1 MTNYN
6 EIDNPLPDQ
15 VMRQMDA
22 DAEEQACKKECFE
35 RAKEI
40 CEMHS
45 VLPELIE
52 DFQEWAWSICL
63 DADSF
68 LPSAGIIDDGKD
80 DIDAWWEAEG
90 EDFDDY
96 DSPYSMADPTPQHLY
111 DNTGGEPPISAEERD
126 RNSLDSKRESH
137 GHRYYSNTW

>member
-1 MTNYN
+1 MMTNYN

-52 DFQEWAWSICL
+52 DFQEWSWSTCL

-80 DIDAWWEAEG
+80 DIDAWW
-90 EDFDDY
+90 DDCHDDYDDY
-96 DSPYSMADPTPQHLY
+96 DSPYEDFDPTPEYLY
-111 DNTGGEPPISAEERD
+111 GNSGEPPISAEERD

>member
-40 CEMHS
+40 CEEHS
-45 VLPELIE
+45 VFPELIE
-52 DFQEWAWSICL
+52 DFQEWAWSMCL
-63 DADSF
+63 DADSC
-68 LPSAGIIDDGKD
+68 LPSAEHSSWICKSVQWKFGRHNHD
-80 DIDAWWEAEG
+80 
-90 EDFDDY
+90 
-96 DSPYSMADPTPQHLY
+96 
-111 DNTGGEPPISAEERD
+111 
-126 RNSLDSKRESH
+126 
-137 GHRYYSNTW
+137 

>member
-1 MTNYN
+1 M
-6 EIDNPLPDQ
+6 IDNPLPDQ

-40 CEMHS
+40 CEEHS
-45 VLPELIE
+45 VFPELIE

-63 DADSF
+63 DADSC

-96 DSPYSMADPTPQHLY
+96 ISPYDIDPTPQHLY
-111 DNTGGEPPISAEERD
+111 DDTGGEPPISAEERRD
-126 RNSLDSKRESH
+126 AEFRKKY
-137 GHRYYSNTW
+137 GWA

>member
-1 MTNYN
+1 M
-6 EIDNPLPDQ
+6 IDNPLPDQ

-40 CEMHS
+40 CEEHS
-45 VLPELIE
+45 VFPELIE

-63 DADSF
+63 DADSC

-96 DSPYSMADPTPQHLY
+96 DSPYSKVTKD
-111 DNTGGEPPISAEERD
+111 DC
-126 RNSLDSKRESH
+126 
-137 GHRYYSNTW
+137 

>member
-40 CEMHS
+40 CEEHS
-45 VLPELIE
+45 VFPELIE

-63 DADSF
+63 DADSC

-96 DSPYSMADPTPQHLY
+96 ISPYDIDPTPQHLY
-111 DNTGGEPPISAEERD
+111 DDTGGEPPISAEERRD
-126 RNSLDSKRESH
+126 AEFRKKY
-137 GHRYYSNTW
+137 GWA